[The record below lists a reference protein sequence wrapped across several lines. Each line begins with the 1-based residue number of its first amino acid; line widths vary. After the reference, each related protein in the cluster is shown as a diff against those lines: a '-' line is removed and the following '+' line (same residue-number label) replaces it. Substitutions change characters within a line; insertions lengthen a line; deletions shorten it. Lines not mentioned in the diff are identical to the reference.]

1 MLTNGLRKWSK
12 NLSKMGEKMNINIT
26 NMNYKQVCDIAISFN
41 EVAIK
46 RYDNVVKL
54 VVLRA

>member
-1 MLTNGLRKWSK
+1 
-12 NLSKMGEKMNINIT
+12 MNINIS
-26 NMNYKQVCDIAISFN
+26 NMSYKEICDIAIYFN

>member
-1 MLTNGLRKWSK
+1 MNIDI
-12 NLSKMGEKMNINIT
+12 SKMS
-26 NMNYKQVCDIAISFN
+26 YKEICDIAIYFN

-54 VVLRA
+54 IIIKA